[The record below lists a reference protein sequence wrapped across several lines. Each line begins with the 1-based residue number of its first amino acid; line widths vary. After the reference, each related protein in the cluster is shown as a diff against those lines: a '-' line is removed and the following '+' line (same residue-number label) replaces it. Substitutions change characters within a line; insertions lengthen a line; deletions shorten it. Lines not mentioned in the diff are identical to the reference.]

1 MLHFKMKKF
10 RYQSIIFV
18 VALVTL
24 YSCTREVAVN
34 LPPYSS
40 KIVVNGLI
48 SDKDVSKVQI
58 SSSISSL
65 DTNPINYIY
74 DGTAQ
79 LYNEQDVLYDILSYD
94 AFSSGYIGTK
104 PVVPGVFYTLKVN
117 VKGKQVIGTTR
128 ILAGAK
134 IMNLAY
140 QDMVRMDSTGLPIG
154 EVSFSFNDD
163 GSIENY
169 YRLNVLYY
177 DNTRSEFKALDIKDN
192 YFLVIEAEQTNSGFV
207 FKDRTFN
214 GAIKKLNFEV
224 PYGYIENNAPYK
236 FVIILET
243 LNEDYSRYEN
253 SRSLYNQ
260 RTGTPF
266 SESVE
271 LYSNIKGGLGI
282 FAGANVSRDTLK

>member
-1 MLHFKMKKF
+1 M
-10 RYQSIIFV
+10 
-18 VALVTL
+18 ALVTL